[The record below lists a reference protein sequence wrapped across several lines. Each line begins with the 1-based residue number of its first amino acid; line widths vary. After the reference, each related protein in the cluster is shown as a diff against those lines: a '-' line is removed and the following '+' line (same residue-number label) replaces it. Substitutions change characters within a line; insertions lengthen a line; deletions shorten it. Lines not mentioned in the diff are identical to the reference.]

1 MLRRPVR
8 PVAEPRT
15 ALLAHPGAEL
25 YGSDRMLLETIAGLS
40 QHGWRVVLAV
50 PNDGP
55 LVAEAQ
61 LLGAE
66 VVLVDVPVLRK
77 SLLRPTALA
86 GTAFSSVTGAAR
98 IARLL
103 RDVDPTVVYVSTLT
117 LPLWVAVARAR
128 RIPVVCHVHES
139 ERRANRLLRE
149 ALAWPLLL
157 ADRVVVNSAFS
168 RDSLLD
174 VAPGLARRS
183 TVVYNGVAAPPE
195 VVPARRDLD
204 GGLRVVYVGRLSP
217 RKGVD
222 VAIDALARLV
232 EDGLDARLDVVGGVY
247 SGYEWYERGLHE
259 QVERLGLADRVVFT
273 GFRPSI
279 WSALA
284 RADVGV
290 VPSREEEPFGNT
302 AVEAVLAGRPVVVS
316 AIGGL
321 AEAIDGFASASTVEP
336 DDADALAQA
345 LLRIVHDWTAVRA
358 HADELAATAARRFDP
373 ERYRDQIAGAVAAC
387 AHVRADEPVP
397 A

>member
-1 MLRRPVR
+1 M
-8 PVAEPRT
+8 AERRT

-25 YGSDRMLLETIAGLS
+25 YGSDRMLLETVAGLVE
-40 QHGWRVVLAV
+40 HGWRVVLAV

-61 LLGAE
+61 LLGAD
-66 VVLVDVPVLRK
+66 VVFVDVPVLRK

-86 GTAFSSVTGAAR
+86 GTALSSLAGAVR

-103 RDVDPTVVYVSTLT
+103 RDVEPTVVYVSTLT

-128 RIPVVCHVHES
+128 RIPVLCHVHES

-168 RDSLLD
+168 RDGLLE
-174 VAPGLARRS
+174 VAPGLTRRS
-183 TVVYNGVAAPPE
+183 TVVYNGVAGPTE
-195 VVPARRDLD
+195 VVPARHEID
-204 GGLRVVYVGRLSP
+204 GPLRIVYVGRLSP
-217 RKGVD
+217 RKGPD
-222 VAIDALARLV
+222 VVVDALAQLV
-232 EDGLDARLDVVGGVY
+232 AAGVDARLELVGGVY
-247 SGYEWYERGLHE
+247 SGYEWYERDLHE
-259 QVERLGLADRVVFT
+259 QVERLGLGDRVVFT

-284 RADVGV
+284 RADAGV

-302 AVEAVLAGRPVVVS
+302 AVEAVLAGRPIVVS

-321 AEAIDGFASASTVEP
+321 AEAIDGFASALPVEP
-336 DDADALAQA
+336 DDPAALAAA
-345 LLRIVHDWTAVRA
+345 LTRIANDWPGFR
-358 HADELAATAARRFDP
+358 DDAARLAPVAAARFAP
-373 ERYRDQIAGAVAAC
+373 ERYRREIAGAIAAV
-387 AHVRADEPVP
+387 AHVPADEPVL